1 MALAMMY
8 PEPADASKNA
18 IKNKAGSATE
28 PVPDVGKDRLS
39 MARTVLCDSRALAE
53 KVMAV
58 AMMLPVGAAFFSL
71 PHRRAVLLKRALINA
86 HEVCFCWQT
95 RKH

>member
-28 PVPDVGKDRLS
+28 PVPDRLS
-39 MARTVLCDSRALAE
+39 MARTVLFDSRALADE
-53 KVMAV
+53 VMAV

-71 PHRRAVLLKRALINA
+71 PHRRAVLLRACT
-86 HEVCFCWQT
+86 H
-95 RKH
+95 